1 MIPMSAPWVHI
12 LELREKAVQLK
23 EERDQ
28 LRARLDDISQQNQQ
42 DLADALEQ
50 LSLEMDEKAKL
61 EQERIKLDCEWAA
74 NPGIM

>member
-1 MIPMSAPWVHI
+1 M
-12 LELREKAVQLK
+12 QLK

-50 LSLEMDEKAKL
+50 LSLEMEEKAKL
-61 EQERIKLDCEWAA
+61 EQERIKLDCECVLPTLELFNTVLASSCC
-74 NPGIM
+74 